1 MLDILSRSIARAGG
15 IEVADHVRIVP
26 RRKPGKSVLRL
37 LAGAFR
43 RYRARKSAL
52 KALSRLDDRLL
63 CDIGLH
69 RGILSEAADRFVE
82 LQAANDNADQ
92 PRSAA

>member
-26 RRKPGKSVLRL
+26 KPGKSVLRR
-37 LAGAFR
+37 LAGAFK

-52 KALSRLDDRLL
+52 KVLSRLDDRALD
-63 CDIGLH
+63 DIGLH
-69 RGILSEAADRFVE
+69 RGILYQAADRFAGQ
-82 LQAANDNADQ
+82 QAANENAEAPDK
-92 PRSAA
+92 AA